1 MIKRRNL
8 LIGIAISFVL
18 LMTVGFVK
26 DVTADAN
33 GCIRVNVYETCWM
46 GDQNCGSRSFTE
58 WDYVYPDPHTKTVPV
73 FPGLPDN
80 HPLSKET
87 KEVHDDSHGWNGVV
101 GERRESRPRKAIW
114 SCDECWSSS

>member
-1 MIKRRNL
+1 MIKCRNP

-33 GCIRVNVYETCWM
+33 GCIKVNVYETCWM

-58 WDYVYPDPHTKTVPV
+58 WDYVYPDPHTKTINTAGVT
-73 FPGLPDN
+73 F
-80 HPLSKET
+80 
-87 KEVHDDSHGWNGVV
+87 EVHDDSHGWKGVV
-101 GERRESRPRKAIW
+101 GERRESRPRKVTW

>member
-1 MIKRRNL
+1 MIKCRNS

-18 LMTVGFVK
+18 LMTIGFIK

-33 GCIRVNVYETCWM
+33 GCIKVSVYETCWM

-58 WDYVYPDPHTKTVPV
+58 WDYVYPDPHTKTVTVGNVPI
-73 FPGLPDN
+73 
-80 HPLSKET
+80 
-87 KEVHDDSHGWNGVV
+87 EVHDDAHGWKGVV
-101 GERRESRPRKAIW
+101 GERRENRPRKVIW